1 MSTGE
6 RKSNMKEQKI
16 EEFIKENTDGTN
28 LCYYYSEYSEEVQE
42 SIKNVYAA
50 CFRFGLYKSQIL
62 YMLDEALRPYERN
75 KDLFDLLGD

>member
-1 MSTGE
+1 
-6 RKSNMKEQKI
+6 MKKTRTLED
-16 EEFIKENTDGTN
+16 FIKENAEGTD

-42 SIKNVYAA
+42 SLKNIYAA

-62 YMLDEALRPYERN
+62 YMLDEALKPYERK